1 MTWVQTEWETRMAM
15 KFKGGIEQ
23 LKAVVEMTGSSGEW
37 LDKGRGYWQFR
48 GNDNAILNWWQSS
61 GTITFQG
68 PVVERQEFEVIIDLA
83 IKKFLSQQ
91 GTGEELAREPRELP
105 AIRPIRLGRY
115 RHYKGKEYEVIGVAR
130 HSETLEEMVVYRAL
144 YGEHG
149 LWARPRAMFCEEV
162 EVAGRKVPRFEF
174 VG

>member
-1 MTWVQTEWETRMAM
+1 MAM
-15 KFKGGIEQ
+15 KFKGGTEQ
-23 LKAVVEMTGSSGEW
+23 VKAVVEMTGASGEW

-48 GNDNAILNWWQSS
+48 GSDNAILNWWQSS

-68 PVVERQEFEVIIDLA
+68 PLEARQEFEVIVDLA

-91 GTGEELAREPRELP
+91 GTSEAGHGQPRELP
-105 AIRPIRLGRY
+105 PIEPIRLGRY

-144 YGEHG
+144 YGERG
-149 LWARPRAMFCEEV
+149 LWVRPRGMFCEEV
-162 EVAGRKVPRFEF
+162 EVGGRKMPRFES

>member
-1 MTWVQTEWETRMAM
+1 MAK

-23 LKAVVEMTGSSGEW
+23 LKAVVEMTGASGEW
-37 LDKGRGYWQFR
+37 VDKGRGYWQFR
-48 GNDNAILNWWQSS
+48 CNDNAILNWWASS

-68 PVVERQEFEVIIDLA
+68 PVVERREFEQIVDLA
-83 IKKFLSQQ
+83 IAKYLAE
-91 GTGEELAREPRELP
+91 GEVSGQSAMSRPRELP
-105 AIRPIRLGRY
+105 PIQPMKLGRY

-149 LWARPRAMFCEEV
+149 LWVRPRGMFCEEV
-162 EVAGRKVPRFEF
+162 EVKGRMVPRFEF

>member
-1 MTWVQTEWETRMAM
+1 MKEGHMAR
-15 KFKGGIEQ
+15 KFKGTIEQ
-23 LKAVVEMTGSSGEW
+23 LKTVVEMTGSSGEW

-48 GNDNAILNWWQSS
+48 CNDSAILNWWASS

-68 PVVERQEFEVIIDLA
+68 PVVERQEFELIVDFA

-91 GTGEELAREPRELP
+91 GSGEGVVKEPRELP
-105 AIRPIRLGRY
+105 PIEPIEPIRLGRY

-149 LWARPRAMFCEEV
+149 LWVRPRAMFCEMV
-162 EVAGRKVPRFEF
+162 EVAGRKIPRFEF

>member
-1 MTWVQTEWETRMAM
+1 MAK
-15 KFKGGIEQ
+15 KFRGTIEQ
-23 LKAVVEMTGSSGEW
+23 LKTVVEMTGASGEW

-48 GNDNAILNWWQSS
+48 GSDTAILNWWASS

-68 PVVERQEFEVIIDLA
+68 PREAKQEFEVIVDLA

-91 GTGEELAREPRELP
+91 ETSGSASSEPRELP
-105 AIRPIRLGRY
+105 PIEPIRPGRY
-115 RHYKGKEYEVIGVAR
+115 RHYKGKEYEVIGIAR

-149 LWARPRAMFCEEV
+149 LWVRPRGMFCEMV
-162 EVAGRKVPRFEF
+162 EVAGRKMARFEF

>member
-1 MTWVQTEWETRMAM
+1 MAK
-15 KFKGGIEQ
+15 KFTGSIEQ
-23 LKAVVEMTGSSGEW
+23 LKTVVEMTGASGEW

-48 GNDNAILNWWQSS
+48 CNDNAVLNWWASN
-61 GTITFQG
+61 GTISFQG
-68 PVVERQEFEVIIDLA
+68 PVEQRQEFEVIVDLA
-83 IKKFLSQQ
+83 IKKFLSQE
-91 GTGEELAREPRELP
+91 GADEGVAKPRELP
-105 AIRPIRLGRY
+105 PIRPIRLGRY

-130 HSETLEEMVVYRAL
+130 HSETLEEIVVYRAL

-149 LWARPRAMFCEEV
+149 LWVRPKVMFCEEV

>member
-1 MTWVQTEWETRMAM
+1 MAR
-15 KFKGGIEQ
+15 KFKGSIEQ

-68 PVVERQEFEVIIDLA
+68 PVVERQEFEVIVDLA
-83 IKKFLSQQ
+83 IMKFLSQQ
-91 GTGEELAREPRELP
+91 ETDEGVIIEPRKLP
-105 AIRPIRLGRY
+105 PIQPIRAGRY

-130 HSETLEEMVVYRAL
+130 HSETLQEMVVYRAL
-144 YGEHG
+144 YGERG
-149 LWARPRAMFCEEV
+149 LWVRPKGMFCEEV
-162 EVAGRKVPRFEF
+162 EVEGRKVPRFQLIE
-174 VG
+174 

>member
-1 MTWVQTEWETRMAM
+1 MAM
-15 KFKGGIEQ
+15 KFRGSIEQ
-23 LKAVVEMTGSSGEW
+23 LQAIVGMTGASGEW
-37 LDKGRGYWQFR
+37 VDKGRGYWQFR

-68 PVVERQEFEVIIDLA
+68 PQEARQEFEVIVELA
-83 IKKFLSQQ
+83 IKKFLSQH
-91 GTGEELAREPRELP
+91 GTGEVVAGEPRELP
-105 AIRPIRLGRY
+105 SIQPVRLGRY

-144 YGEHG
+144 YGERG
-149 LWARPRAMFCEEV
+149 LWVRPRGMFCEMV
-162 EVAGRKVPRFEF
+162 EVGVRKVSRFEF